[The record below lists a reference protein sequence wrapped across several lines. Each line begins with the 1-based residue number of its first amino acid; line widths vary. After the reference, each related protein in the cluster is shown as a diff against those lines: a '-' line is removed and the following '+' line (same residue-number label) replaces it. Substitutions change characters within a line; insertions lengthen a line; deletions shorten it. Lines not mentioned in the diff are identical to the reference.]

1 MYAHD
6 TSLLLSETLV
16 VLGEAEDRF
25 VHSVLWSLGSP
36 HSPLSHKI
44 YGTRCQN
51 STNECLL
58 SFCLLFLNG
67 NIFKIWSKK
76 IWVFQASPSF
86 PLFFNCVVPP
96 LCLWQDVRY
105 KMSPRDVKTP
115 YCSPIFHGSF
125 CLPCIAAEDHS
136 TLTGFAITDNTSC
149 MEFRQYSAK
158 MYRISRICQ
167 QQNLTKCVPFLLG
180 SFLVCFASFAAGK
193 I

>member
-1 MYAHD
+1 MGIYSKFEAKRYGFSRLPLASRFFS
-6 TSLLLSETLV
+6 TVLFLLSV
-16 VLGEAEDRF
+16 SD
-25 VHSVLWSLGSP
+25 
-36 HSPLSHKI
+36 KM
-44 YGTRCQN
+44 YDTRCLQEM
-51 STNECLL
+51 SKL
-58 SFCLLFLNG
+58 LNG
-67 NIFKIWSKK
+67 G
-76 IWVFQASPSF
+76 
-86 PLFFNCVVPP
+86 LFFMG
-96 LCLWQDVRY
+96 L
-105 KMSPRDVKTP
+105 
-115 YCSPIFHGSF
+115 F

>member
-1 MYAHD
+1 MLARSELSIFLINQTIARCVLTIKQTINYGNYQVFTVCGTNTNILLLNSCWLNLRSKTYPDSNCFAFLMYAQD
-6 TSLLLSETLV
+6 TSLLLSKTFV

-25 VHSVLWSLGSP
+25 VHSVPWSLGSP

-44 YGTRCQN
+44 YDTRCQN

-58 SFCLLFLNG
+58 SFCLLFLNE

-96 LCLWQDVRY
+96 LWQDVRY

-115 YCSPIFHGSF
+115 
-125 CLPCIAAEDHS
+125 
-136 TLTGFAITDNTSC
+136 
-149 MEFRQYSAK
+149 
-158 MYRISRICQ
+158 
-167 QQNLTKCVPFLLG
+167 
-180 SFLVCFASFAAGK
+180 
-193 I
+193 